1 MATTTQQPQKLEPTL
16 PASFY
21 LGDEVFALEKEHLF
35 GASWMCVAREEQV
48 PHAGD
53 SLVVNVVGESILVV
67 RNREGALRGFYNVCR
82 HRGAELCMPN
92 DASVQNHGVTPT
104 GGITSRGLIRCP
116 YHSWVYDLD
125 GALVA
130 APHIEADA
138 LCKTDFSL
146 YPVGVATWGGF
157 IFVHLTPQNAVPLAE
172 QLGAAI
178 ERTERYPLATL
189 RIGYTR
195 QYVVDAN
202 WKVLAENYNECYHCA
217 GVHPELCDVVPAF
230 RQNGGASLDWDRGIP
245 HREGA
250 VTYTRSGNTTR
261 KPFPGLNDDEQVR
274 HKGELIYPNFFLS
287 LACDHATAFLLAP
300 KGPGR
305 TEVTCHF
312 LFSPEEIARDTFD
325 PSDAV
330 DFWDLVNR
338 QDWLI
343 CERVQRGM
351 RSRAYQQGF
360 YAPMEDL
367 SLDIRRYIQEKL
379 GPYLSAALPAGNSP
393 SERSSLSERSPQ

>member
-1 MATTTQQPQKLEPTL
+1 MTIASKLEPTL
-16 PASFY
+16 PAEYY
-21 LGDEVFALEKEHLF
+21 LDSAFFALEKEKLF
-35 GASWMCVAREEQV
+35 FASWMCVAREEQL
-48 PHAGD
+48 PNPGD
-53 SLVVNVVGESILVV
+53 SLVLNVIGESILLV
-67 RNREGALRGFYNVCR
+67 RNRQGTLRGFYNVCR
-82 HRGAELCMPN
+82 HRGAELCMPA
-92 DASVQNHGVTPT
+92 DRATQTHGIAPA
-104 GGITSRGLIRCP
+104 GGVTSRGLIRCP

-130 APHIEADA
+130 APHIDVDA
-138 LCKTDFSL
+138 LCKQEFSL
-146 YPVGVATWGGF
+146 YPVGVDTWGGF
-157 IFVHLTPQNAVPLAE
+157 IFVHLTPTNGESLVQ

-178 ERTERYPLATL
+178 ERTQRYPLADL
-189 RIGYTR
+189 RIGHTISYS
-195 QYVVDAN
+195 VEAN

-245 HREGA
+245 HRDGA
-250 VTYTRSGNTTR
+250 VTYTQSGTTAR
-261 KPFPGLNDDEQVR
+261 APFAGLNEDEKVR

-300 KGPGR
+300 RGPGL
-305 TEVTCHF
+305 TEITCHF
-312 LFSPEEIARDTFD
+312 LFASDQIVRAQFD

-343 CERVQRGM
+343 CERVQRGIS
-351 RSRAYQQGF
+351 SRAYRTGF

-367 SLDIRRYIQEKL
+367 SLDIRKYILDKL
-379 GPYLSAALPAGNSP
+379 GIHL
-393 SERSSLSERSPQ
+393 

>member
-1 MATTTQQPQKLEPTL
+1 MTNPSKLEPTL
-16 PASFY
+16 PAECY
-21 LGDEVFALEKEHLF
+21 LDNAFFAREKEQLF
-35 GASWMCVAREEQV
+35 FASWMCVAREEQM
-48 PHAGD
+48 PNPGD
-53 SLVVNVVGESILVV
+53 SLVLNVIGESILLV
-67 RNREGALRGFYNVCR
+67 RNRQGSLRGFYNVCR
-82 HRGAELCMPN
+82 HRGAELCMP
-92 DASVQNHGVTPT
+92 AERATQTHGIAPA
-104 GGITSRGLIRCP
+104 GGVTSRGLIRCP

-130 APHIEADA
+130 APHIDADA
-138 LCKTDFSL
+138 LSKQEFSL
-146 YPVGVATWGGF
+146 HPVGVDTWGGF
-157 IFVHLTPQNAVPLAE
+157 IFVHLTPANAESLAE
-172 QLGAAI
+172 QLGAAV
-178 ERTERYPLATL
+178 ERTQRYPLAGL
-189 RIGYTR
+189 RIGHTISYS
-195 QYVVDAN
+195 VDAN

-217 GVHPELCDVVPAF
+217 GVHPELCEVVPAF

-250 VTYTRSGNTTR
+250 VTYTRSGATVR
-261 KPFPGLNDDEQVR
+261 APFAGLDEDEKVR

-300 KGPGR
+300 RGPGL
-305 TEVTCHF
+305 TGITCHF
-312 LFSPEEIARDTFD
+312 LFAPDEMDRAHFD

-351 RSRAYQQGF
+351 SSRAYRTGF

-367 SLDIRRYIQEKL
+367 SLDIRKYILDKL
-379 GPYLSAALPAGNSP
+379 GPQL
-393 SERSSLSERSPQ
+393 

>member
-1 MATTTQQPQKLEPTL
+1 MTANTQLEPTL
-16 PASFY
+16 SAAFY
-21 LGDEVFALEKEHLF
+21 VGDEIFALEKEHLF
-35 GASWMCVAREEQV
+35 AASWMCVAREEQL
-48 PHAGD
+48 PQPGD
-53 SLVVNVVGESILVV
+53 SLVLNVLGESILLV
-67 RNREGALRGFYNVCR
+67 RNRQGALRGFYNVCR
-82 HRGAELCMPN
+82 HRGAELCMPTE
-92 DASVQNHGVTPT
+92 HGTKSHGITPS
-104 GGITSRGLIRCP
+104 GGITSRGVIRCP

-125 GALVA
+125 GALIA

-138 LCKTDFSL
+138 LCKQEFSL
-146 YPVGVATWGGF
+146 YPVGVDTWGGF
-157 IFVHLTPQNAVPLAE
+157 IFVHLTPQHAGPLSQ

-178 ERTERYPLATL
+178 ERTARYPLAGL
-189 RIGYTR
+189 RIGHTI
-195 QYVVDAN
+195 QYVIHAN

-230 RQNGGASLDWDRGIP
+230 RQQGGASLDWERGIP

-250 VTYTRSGNTTR
+250 VTYTRSGTTTR
-261 KPFPGLNDDEQVR
+261 RPFPGLNEDEQVR

-287 LACDHATAFLLAP
+287 LSCDHATAFLLAP

-305 TEVTCHF
+305 TEITCHF
-312 LFSPEEIARDTFD
+312 LFAPEEIAKDTFD

-351 RSRAYQQGF
+351 GSRAYRTGF
-360 YAPMEDL
+360 YAPMEDM
-367 SLDIRRYIQEKL
+367 SLDIRKYILEKL
-379 GPYLSAALPAGNSP
+379 GPHLG
-393 SERSSLSERSPQ
+393 ERDTL

>member
-1 MATTTQQPQKLEPTL
+1 MVRNERQMATTTHNRNQQNLEPTL

-21 LGDEVFALEKEHLF
+21 LGDEIFALEKEHLF
-35 GASWMCVAREEQV
+35 AASWMCVAREEQV
-48 PHAGD
+48 PHPGD

-67 RNREGALRGFYNVCR
+67 RNREGALRAFYNVCR
-82 HRGAELCMPN
+82 HRGAELCMPTEHSADN
-92 DASVQNHGVTPT
+92 RGIAPT

-130 APHIEADA
+130 APHIDI
-138 LCKTDFSL
+138 CKQDFSL
-146 YPVGVATWGGF
+146 YPAGIASWGGF
-157 IFVHLTPQNAVPLAE
+157 IFVHLTPQNAQPLAE
-172 QLGAAI
+172 ELAAAT
-178 ERTERYPLATL
+178 ERTQRYPLAAL
-189 RIGYTR
+189 RIGHTT
-195 QYVVDAN
+195 QYVIEAN

-250 VTYTRSGNTTR
+250 VTYTHTGTTKR
-261 KPFPGLNDDEQVR
+261 QPFPTLDDDERVR

-287 LACDHATAFLLAP
+287 LSCDHATAFLLAP

-305 TEVTCHF
+305 TEITCHF
-312 LFSPEEIARDTFD
+312 LFAPEEIARDTFD

-351 RSRAYQQGF
+351 GSRAYRTGF

-367 SLDIRRYIQEKL
+367 SLDIRKYILEKL
-379 GPYLSAALPAGNSP
+379 GPHLRHPL
-393 SERSSLSERSPQ
+393 

>member
-1 MATTTQQPQKLEPTL
+1 MTTDARLEPTL
-16 PASFY
+16 PAAFY
-21 LGDEVFALEKEHLF
+21 FSDQIFALEKEHLF
-35 GASWMCVAREEQV
+35 AASWMCVAREEQL
-48 PHAGD
+48 PQPGD
-53 SLVVNVVGESILVV
+53 SLVLNVVGESILLV
-67 RNREGALRGFYNVCR
+67 RNRQGVLRGFYNVCR
-82 HRGAELCMPN
+82 HRGAELCMPTEYGEK
-92 DASVQNHGVTPT
+92 SHGITPS
-104 GGITSRGLIRCP
+104 GGITSRGVIRCP

-130 APHIEADA
+130 APHIEPQA
-138 LCKTDFSL
+138 LCKQEFSL
-146 YPVGVATWGGF
+146 YPVGVDTWGGF
-157 IFVHLTPQNAVPLAE
+157 VFVHLTPQNAAPLSR

-178 ERTERYPLATL
+178 ERTARYPLAGL
-189 RIGYTR
+189 RIGHTI
-195 QYVVDAN
+195 QYLIEAN

-230 RQNGGASLDWDRGIP
+230 RQHGGASLDWERGIP

-250 VTYTRSGNTTR
+250 VTYTHSGTTTR
-261 KPFPGLNDDEQVR
+261 RPFPGLNEDEQIR

-287 LACDHATAFLLAP
+287 LSCDHATAFLLAP

-305 TEVTCHF
+305 TEITCHF
-312 LFSPEEIARDTFD
+312 LFAPEEIANDAFD

-351 RSRAYQQGF
+351 GSRAYRTGF
-360 YAPMEDL
+360 YAPMEDM
-367 SLDIRRYIQEKL
+367 SLDIRKYILEKL
-379 GPYLSAALPAGNSP
+379 GPHLG
-393 SERSSLSERSPQ
+393 ERDTL

>member
-1 MATTTQQPQKLEPTL
+1 MTIMSQLEPTL
-16 PASFY
+16 PAEYY
-21 LGDEVFALEKEHLF
+21 LDDAFFALEKEHLF
-35 GASWMCVAREEQV
+35 FASWMCVAREEQV
-48 PHAGD
+48 PNPGD
-53 SLVVNVVGESILVV
+53 SLVVNVIGESILLV
-67 RNREGALRGFYNVCR
+67 RNRLGVLRGFYNVCR
-82 HRGAELCMPN
+82 HRGSELCMPA
-92 DASVQNHGVTPT
+92 DHATQTHGIAPAGGVTA
-104 GGITSRGLIRCP
+104 RGLIRCP

-130 APHIEADA
+130 APHIEA
-138 LCKTDFSL
+138 LCKQDFSL
-146 YPVGVATWGGF
+146 YPVGVDTWGGF
-157 IFVHLTPQNAVPLAE
+157 IFVHLTPAKAGSLAE
-172 QLGAAI
+172 QLGAAT
-178 ERTERYPLATL
+178 ERTQRYPLAGL
-189 RIGYTR
+189 RIGHSIIYAIE
-195 QYVVDAN
+195 AN

-250 VTYTRSGNTTR
+250 VTYTKSGTTLR
-261 KPFPGLNDDEQVR
+261 APFAGLDEDEKVR

-287 LACDHATAFLLAP
+287 LACDHATVFLLAP

-305 TEVTCHF
+305 TEITCHF
-312 LFSPEEIARDTFD
+312 LFASDEIARESFD

-351 RSRAYQQGF
+351 SSRAYRTGF

-367 SLDIRRYIQEKL
+367 SLDIRKYILEKL
-379 GPYLSAALPAGNSP
+379 GPHL
-393 SERSSLSERSPQ
+393 